1 MARLPAKKAV
11 SKEVQKPATSPAV
24 SKETKMTRAV
34 LSRPEVTASA
44 AINSVLNT
52 VNLQDAAGLDVIEA
66 QRLLKQQGQAV
77 QEGDLSAIE
86 GVLAAQLQVL
96 HQSFSVCMAKG
107 FGCKHMENILAYT
120 HLALKMQE
128 QTRRTASTLAS
139 IKAPRQTA
147 FIKQQVNT
155 AQNQQVINGPVANH
169 TSKNFLPE
177 PEQLQNKLR
186 GREYG
191 MDAGAA
197 IKTIGIDTPTAAM
210 GEVHRA
216 EDSRGQTQIGAK
228 LL

>member
-24 SKETKMTRAV
+24 SKEAKITKAIM
-34 LSRPEVTASA
+34 SKPELAAATAISS
-44 AINSVLNT
+44 IFNGVILPDGMSL
-52 VNLQDAAGLDVIEA
+52 DAEEMHKTL
-66 QRLLKQQGQAV
+66 RQQQKAV

-86 GVLAAQLQVL
+86 GVLTAQLQVL
-96 HQSFSVCMAKG
+96 NQSFCICMTKG
-107 FGCKHMENILAYT
+107 FNCKSMENMLAYT
-120 HLALKMQE
+120 HAALKMQE
-128 QTRRTASTLAS
+128 QTRRTATTLAS

-169 TSKNFLPE
+169 ASKSFSRELEKP
-177 PEQLQNKLR
+177 QNELGGGYR
-186 GREYG
+186 G
-191 MDAGAA
+191 MDAGAT
-197 IKTIGIDTPTAAM
+197 IDTIGIDTPAPTM

-216 EDSRGQTQIGAK
+216 EDSRGQKQIGAK

>member
-1 MARLPAKKAV
+1 MARLPAKKAA

-96 HQSFSVCMAKG
+96 NQAFSVCMAKG
-107 FGCKHMENILAYT
+107 FGCKNMENILAYT

-191 MDAGAA
+191 MDAGAT
-197 IKTIGIDTPTAAM
+197 IETIGIDTPTPTM

>member
-24 SKETKMTRAV
+24 SEETMMTRAI
-34 LSRPEVTASA
+34 LNRPEVTASA
-44 AINSVLNT
+44 AINSVLST

-66 QRLLKQQGQAV
+66 QRLLKQQAQAV

-107 FGCKHMENILAYT
+107 FGCKNMENILSYT

-128 QTRRTASTLAS
+128 QTRKTASTLAS

-177 PEQLQNKLR
+177 IEKPQNKL
-186 GREYG
+186 GGVFSG
-191 MDAGAA
+191 MDTGA
-197 IKTIGIDTPTAAM
+197 TIETSGIDTPAAAM

-216 EDSRGQTQIGAK
+216 EDSRGQKQIGAK

>member
-1 MARLPAKKAV
+1 MARLPAKKAA

-24 SKETKMTRAV
+24 SEETKMTRAV
-34 LSRPEVTASA
+34 LNRPEVTASA
-44 AINSVLNT
+44 AINSVLST
-52 VNLQDAAGLDVIEA
+52 VKLQDAAGLDVIEA

-107 FGCKHMENILAYT
+107 FGCKNMENILAYT

-128 QTRRTASTLAS
+128 QTRKTASTLAS

-155 AQNQQVINGPVANH
+155 AQNQQVINGPVNN
-169 TSKNFLPE
+169 TSKSFSGEL
-177 PEQLQNKLR
+177 EQPQNELGGGYR
-186 GREYG
+186 G
-191 MDAGAA
+191 MDAGRA
-197 IKTIGIDTPTAAM
+197 IETIGIDTPAPTM

-216 EDSRGQTQIGAK
+216 ENGRGQT
-228 LL
+228 

>member
-34 LSRPEVTASA
+34 LNRPEVTASA

-107 FGCKHMENILAYT
+107 FGCKNMENILAYT

-155 AQNQQVINGPVANH
+155 AQNQQVINGPVNH
-169 TSKNFLPE
+169 TSENFLPE
-177 PEQLQNKLR
+177 PEQRQNELR
-186 GREYG
+186 GRAYG
-191 MDAGAA
+191 MDGGA
-197 IKTIGIDTPTAAM
+197 TIEASGIDTPAAAV

-216 EDSRGQTQIGAK
+216 ENGRGQTQIGAK

>member
-24 SKETKMTRAV
+24 SKEVRLTRA
-34 LSRPEVTASA
+34 LMNKPEAMAST
-44 AINSVLNT
+44 AINSILAN
-52 VNLQDAAGLDVIEA
+52 VNMPDGMGTDGFEV
-66 QRLLKQQGQAV
+66 QRSLKQQGQAV

-96 HQSFSVCMAKG
+96 NQSFSVCMARG
-107 FGCKHMENILAYT
+107 FNCKSMETMLAFT

-155 AQNQQVINGPVANH
+155 AQNQQVINGPVNN
-169 TSKNFLPE
+169 TSKSFSGEL
-177 PEQLQNKLR
+177 EQPQNELR
-186 GREYG
+186 GQEYG
-191 MDAGAA
+191 MDAGRA
-197 IKTIGIDTPTAAM
+197 IETIGIDTPAPTM

>member
-1 MARLPAKKAV
+1 MARLPAKKAA
-11 SKEVQKPATSPAV
+11 SKEEAAKTTKAIINKPQY
-24 SKETKMTRAV
+24 
-34 LSRPEVTASA
+34 SA
-44 AINSVLNT
+44 CTVINSIFNGIILPDGMSLDISEMQKT
-52 VNLQDAAGLDVIEA
+52 LQ
-66 QRLLKQQGQAV
+66 QQMQEVQA
-77 QEGDLSAIE
+77 GDLSGIE
-86 GVLAAQLQVL
+86 GVLTTQLQVL
-96 HQSFSVCMAKG
+96 NQAFSVCMVKG
-107 FGCKHMENILAYT
+107 FNSKGFETMLAYT
-120 HLALKMQE
+120 HAALKMQE

-191 MDAGAA
+191 MDAGAT
-197 IKTIGIDTPTAAM
+197 IKTIGIDTPTPTM

>member
-24 SKETKMTRAV
+24 SKEIKMTRAI
-34 LSRPEVTASA
+34 LNRPEVTASA

-66 QRLLKQQGQAV
+66 QRLLKQQAQV
-77 QEGDLSAIE
+77 VKEGDLTAIE
-86 GVLAAQLQVL
+86 GVLVAQLQVL

-107 FGCKHMENILAYT
+107 FGCKNMENILAYT

-177 PEQLQNKLR
+177 LEQRQNELG
-186 GREYG
+186 GRLGG
-191 MDAGAA
+191 MDAGAT
-197 IKTIGIDTPTAAM
+197 IETIGIDTPAAAM

-228 LL
+228 LV

>member
-1 MARLPAKKAV
+1 MARLPAKKAA
-11 SKEVQKPATSPAV
+11 SKEVQKPAASPAV
-24 SKETKMTRAV
+24 SEEIMMTRAI
-34 LSRPEVTASA
+34 LNRPEVTASA
-44 AINSVLNT
+44 AINSVLST

-107 FGCKHMENILAYT
+107 FGCKNMENILAYT

-155 AQNQQVINGPVANH
+155 AQNQQVINGPVNH
-169 TSKNFLPE
+169 TSENFLPE
-177 PEQLQNKLR
+177 PEQRQNELG
-186 GREYG
+186 GRLGG
-191 MDAGAA
+191 MDAGAT
-197 IKTIGIDTPTAAM
+197 IETIGIDTPAPTV
-210 GEVHRA
+210 GEIHRA

>member
-77 QEGDLSAIE
+77 QEGDLTAIE

>member
-34 LSRPEVTASA
+34 LNRPEVTASA

-107 FGCKHMENILAYT
+107 FGCKNMENILSYT

-128 QTRRTASTLAS
+128 QTRKTASTMAS

-169 TSKNFLPE
+169 ASKSFSGELGKP
-177 PEQLQNKLR
+177 QNELGGGYR
-186 GREYG
+186 G
-191 MDAGAA
+191 MDGGA
-197 IKTIGIDTPTAAM
+197 TIEASGIDTPAAAM

>member
-1 MARLPAKKAV
+1 MARLPAKKAA
-11 SKEVQKPATSPAV
+11 QKPAV
-24 SKETKMTRAV
+24 SKESKITRAV
-34 LSRPEVTASA
+34 MNEPEIVATTVILSVFDGAKFPDDMKLDYNEIQKT
-44 AINSVLNT
+44 
-52 VNLQDAAGLDVIEA
+52 LQ
-66 QRLLKQQGQAV
+66 KQVKQV
-77 QEGDLSAIE
+77 QEGDLAGIE
-86 GVLAAQLQVL
+86 GILTTQLQVL
-96 HQSFSVCMAKG
+96 NQAFSICMAKG
-107 FGCKHMENILAYT
+107 FNSKGFETMLAYT
-120 HLALKMQE
+120 HAALKMQE

-186 GREYG
+186 GREHG
-191 MDAGAA
+191 MDAGAT
-197 IKTIGIDTPTAAM
+197 IETIGIDTPTAAM

>member
-1 MARLPAKKAV
+1 MARLPAKKAA

-34 LSRPEVTASA
+34 LNRPEVTASA

-77 QEGDLSAIE
+77 KEGDLTAIE

-107 FGCKHMENILAYT
+107 FGCKNMENILAYT

-128 QTRRTASTLAS
+128 QTRKTASTLAS

-155 AQNQQVINGPVANH
+155 AQNQQVINGPVNN
-169 TSKNFLPE
+169 TSKSFSGEL
-177 PEQLQNKLR
+177 EQPQNELR

-191 MDAGAA
+191 MDAGA
-197 IKTIGIDTPTAAM
+197 TIETSGIDTPAPTM

>member
-24 SKETKMTRAV
+24 SKEVKLTRA
-34 LSRPEVTASA
+34 LMNKPEAMAST
-44 AINSVLNT
+44 AINSILAN
-52 VNLQDAAGLDVIEA
+52 VNMPDGTGTDGFEV
-66 QRLLKQQGQAV
+66 QRSLKRQQQAIK
-77 QEGDLSAIE
+77 EGDLSAIE
-86 GVLAAQLQVL
+86 EILATQLQVL
-96 HQSFSVCMAKG
+96 NQSFSVCMARG
-107 FGCKHMENILAYT
+107 FNCKSMETMLAFT

-169 TSKNFLPE
+169 TSENFLPE
-177 PEQLQNKLR
+177 LEQRQNELG
-186 GREYG
+186 GRLGG
-191 MDAGAA
+191 MDAGAT
-197 IKTIGIDTPTAAM
+197 IETIGIDTPAAAM

>member
-34 LSRPEVTASA
+34 LNRPEVTASA

-77 QEGDLSAIE
+77 QDGDLSAIE

-107 FGCKHMENILAYT
+107 FGCKNMENILAYT

-155 AQNQQVINGPVANH
+155 AQNQQVINGPVNN
-169 TSKNFLPE
+169 TSKSFSGEL
-177 PEQLQNKLR
+177 EQPQNELR
-186 GREYG
+186 GQEYG
-191 MDAGAA
+191 MDAGRA
-197 IKTIGIDTPTAAM
+197 IETIGIDTPAPTM

>member
-1 MARLPAKKAV
+1 MARLPAKKAA

-24 SKETKMTRAV
+24 STETKMTRAV

-96 HQSFSVCMAKG
+96 NQAFSVCMAKG

-169 TSKNFLPE
+169 TSKSFSGELEKP
-177 PEQLQNKLR
+177 QNELGGGYR
-186 GREYG
+186 G
-191 MDAGAA
+191 MDAGAT
-197 IKTIGIDTPTAAM
+197 IETIGIDTPTAAM

>member
-34 LSRPEVTASA
+34 LNRPEVTASA

-77 QEGDLSAIE
+77 QEGDLTAIE

-107 FGCKHMENILAYT
+107 FGCKNMENILAYT

-169 TSKNFLPE
+169 TSKSFSGELEKP
-177 PEQLQNKLR
+177 QNELGGGYR
-186 GREYG
+186 G
-191 MDAGAA
+191 MDAGRA
-197 IKTIGIDTPTAAM
+197 IETIGIDTPAAAM
-210 GEVHRA
+210 GEIHRA

>member
-1 MARLPAKKAV
+1 MARLPAKKTA

-34 LSRPEVTASA
+34 LNRPEVTASA

-77 QEGDLSAIE
+77 QDGDLSAIE

-107 FGCKHMENILAYT
+107 FGCKNMENILSYT

-128 QTRRTASTLAS
+128 QTRKTASTLAS

-169 TSKNFLPE
+169 TSKNFLPDL
-177 PEQLQNKLR
+177 EQRQNELR
-186 GREYG
+186 GRAYG
-191 MDAGAA
+191 MDGGA
-197 IKTIGIDTPTAAM
+197 TIEASGIDTPAAAM

-216 EDSRGQTQIGAK
+216 EDSRGQKQIGAK

>member
-11 SKEVQKPATSPAV
+11 SKEVQKPAASPAV

-34 LSRPEVTASA
+34 LNRPEVTASA

-77 QEGDLSAIE
+77 KEGDLTAIE

-107 FGCKHMENILAYT
+107 FGCKNMENILAYT

-155 AQNQQVINGPVANH
+155 AQNQQVINGPVNN
-169 TSKNFLPE
+169 TSKSFSGEL
-177 PEQLQNKLR
+177 EQPQNELR

-191 MDAGAA
+191 MDAGA
-197 IKTIGIDTPTAAM
+197 TIETSGIDTPAPTM

>member
-24 SKETKMTRAV
+24 SKEANITKAIM
-34 LSRPEVTASA
+34 SKPELAAATAISS
-44 AINSVLNT
+44 IFNGVILPDGMSL
-52 VNLQDAAGLDVIEA
+52 DAEEMHKTL
-66 QRLLKQQGQAV
+66 RQQQKAV

-86 GVLAAQLQVL
+86 GVLTAQLQVL

-107 FGCKHMENILAYT
+107 FGCKNMENILAYT

-177 PEQLQNKLR
+177 IEKPQNKL
-186 GREYG
+186 GGVFSG
-191 MDAGAA
+191 MDTGA
-197 IKTIGIDTPTAAM
+197 TIETSGIDTPAAAM

-216 EDSRGQTQIGAK
+216 EDSRGQKQIGAK

>member
-24 SKETKMTRAV
+24 SKEAKITKAIM
-34 LSRPEVTASA
+34 SKPELAAATAISS
-44 AINSVLNT
+44 IFNGVILPDGMSL
-52 VNLQDAAGLDVIEA
+52 DAEEMHKTL
-66 QRLLKQQGQAV
+66 RQQQKAV

-107 FGCKHMENILAYT
+107 FGCKNMENILAYT

-155 AQNQQVINGPVANH
+155 AQNQQVINGPVNH
-169 TSKNFLPE
+169 TSENFLPE
-177 PEQLQNKLR
+177 PEQRQNEL
-186 GREYG
+186 GGVFSG
-191 MDAGAA
+191 MDTGAT
-197 IKTIGIDTPTAAM
+197 IETIGIDTPAAAM

-216 EDSRGQTQIGAK
+216 ENGRG
-228 LL
+228 

>member
-24 SKETKMTRAV
+24 SKEVRLTRA
-34 LSRPEVTASA
+34 LMNKPEAMAST
-44 AINSVLNT
+44 AINSILAN
-52 VNLQDAAGLDVIEA
+52 VNMPDGMGTDGFEV
-66 QRLLKQQGQAV
+66 QRSLKQQGQAV

-107 FGCKHMENILAYT
+107 FGCKNMENILAYT

-169 TSKNFLPE
+169 TSKSFSGELEKP
-177 PEQLQNKLR
+177 QNELGGGYR
-186 GREYG
+186 G
-191 MDAGAA
+191 MDAGAT
-197 IKTIGIDTPTAAM
+197 IETIGIDTPTPAM

-228 LL
+228 LV

>member
-96 HQSFSVCMAKG
+96 HQSFSVCMATG
-107 FGCKHMENILAYT
+107 FGCKNMENILAYT

>member
-1 MARLPAKKAV
+1 MARLPAKKAA

-77 QEGDLSAIE
+77 QEGDLSGIE

-107 FGCKHMENILAYT
+107 FGCKNMENILAYT

-169 TSKNFLPE
+169 TSKSFSGELEKP
-177 PEQLQNKLR
+177 QNELR

-191 MDAGAA
+191 MDAGAT
-197 IKTIGIDTPTAAM
+197 IETIGIDTPTAAM

>member
-1 MARLPAKKAV
+1 MARLPAKKAA

-34 LSRPEVTASA
+34 LNRPEVTASA

-107 FGCKHMENILAYT
+107 FGCKNMENILAYT

-128 QTRRTASTLAS
+128 QTRKTASTLAS

-155 AQNQQVINGPVANH
+155 AQNQQVINGPVNN
-169 TSKNFLPE
+169 TSKSFSGEL
-177 PEQLQNKLR
+177 EQPQNELR

-191 MDAGAA
+191 MDAGA
-197 IKTIGIDTPTAAM
+197 TIETSGIDTPAPTM